1 MKGKRLLLLGL
12 AVLLALG
19 VTAAVGCG
27 GSDEQ
32 AKADLAAAIAPI
44 EAAIADL
51 TAKGTSGSLDVA
63 GIKAARDAMKDKWQ
77 AVIDAAKKVKGADVK
92 AAEQAWNDLDAA
104 VTALPDT
111 ATLMDAAGV
120 LMSKVPAFTKVLSD
134 LKALTQPE
142 K

>member
-1 MKGKRLLLLGL
+1 VRGTKAVLPVLLVVVLLG
-12 AVLLALG
+12 AVLA
-19 VTAAVGCG
+19 GCG
-27 GSDEQ
+27 GSDEK
-32 AKADLAAAIAPI
+32 AKADLAAAITPI

-51 TAKGTSGSLDVA
+51 TAKGTSGALDVA
-63 GIKAARDAMKDKWQ
+63 GIKAARDEMKSKWQ

-120 LMSKVPAFTKVLSD
+120 LMTKVPAFTKVLSD
-134 LKALTQPE
+134 LKALTVTQ